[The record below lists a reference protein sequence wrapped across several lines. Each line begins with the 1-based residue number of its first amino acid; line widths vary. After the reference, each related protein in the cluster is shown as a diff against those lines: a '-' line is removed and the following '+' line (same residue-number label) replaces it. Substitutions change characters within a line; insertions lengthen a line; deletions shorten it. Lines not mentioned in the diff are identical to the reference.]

1 MSSPDPGPPRHLLLD
16 PVALQRL
23 ETMTLR
29 ARYVVEGTLWGLHRS
44 PHHGQSVEFAEHKTY
59 APGDDLRHIDWKA
72 YGKFDKYYVKKYEEE
87 TELWGY
93 LLLDCSGSMG
103 YARAGAVTKLTYA
116 AYLAASIAYLLL
128 RQQDRVGVMRFAAG
142 ERTYLPPRAHAGHLA
157 DVMQA
162 LDEAQPHGPTD
173 LAGVLTHLS
182 EVARRRSLVVLLSDL
197 FDPSPQ
203 VPGLLRK
210 LRARGHE
217 VVVFHVLDPDET
229 EFPFADLTLFESLEG
244 PERVL
249 CDPRG
254 VRDAY
259 LEELGRFLDATRD
272 ACVGADIEY
281 HRVSTGTPLE
291 EALVEFMRDHERRV
305 RAART

>member
-1 MSSPDPGPPRHLLLD
+1 MSSPPFGPAPVLLD

-23 ETMTLR
+23 DTMTLR
-29 ARYVVEGTLWGLHRS
+29 ARYVVEGTLWGIHRS

-103 YARAGAVTKLTYA
+103 YAREGAVTKLTYA
-116 AYLAASIAYLLL
+116 AYLAASMAYLLL
-128 RQQDRVGVMRFAAG
+128 RQQDRVGVIRFAAA
-142 ERTYLPPRAHAGHLA
+142 ERLYLPPRSRAGHLA

-162 LDEAQPHGPTD
+162 LEEAGPQGPTD
-173 LAGVLTHLS
+173 VAGVLTQVS
-182 EVARRRSLVVLLSDL
+182 EVARRRSLIVLLSDL

-217 VVVFHVLDPDET
+217 VVVFHVLDQDET
-229 EFPFADLTLFESLEG
+229 DFPFADLTLFESMEG
-244 PERVL
+244 PERLL
-249 CDPRG
+249 CDPRA
-254 VRDAY
+254 VREAY
-259 LEELGRFLDATRD
+259 LEELGRFLAATRD
-272 ACVGADIEY
+272 GCVGADIEY
-281 HRVSTGTPLE
+281 HRVSTGTPLD
-291 EALVEFMRDHERRV
+291 EALIDFMRAHEHRV
-305 RAART
+305 RAARG

>member
-1 MSSPDPGPPRHLLLD
+1 
-16 PVALQRL
+16 
-23 ETMTLR
+23 MTLR

-44 PHHGQSVEFAEHKTY
+44 PHHGQSVEFAEHKNY

-103 YARAGAVTKLTYA
+103 YARPGAVTKLTYA
-116 AYLAASIAYLLL
+116 ACLAAAIAYLLL
-128 RQQDRVGVMRFAAG
+128 RQQDRVGVMRFAAA
-142 ERTYLPPRAHAGHLA
+142 ERLYLPPRSRAGHLA

-162 LDEAQPHGPTD
+162 LDEARARGATD
-173 LAGVLTHLS
+173 VAGVLTQVS

-197 FDPSPQ
+197 FDQSPQ

-229 EFPFADLTLFESLEG
+229 EFPFEDLTLFESLEG
-244 PERVL
+244 PDRIL

-254 VRDAY
+254 VREAY
-259 LEELGRFLDATRD
+259 LEELGRFLEATRD

-281 HRVSTGTPLE
+281 HRVSTVT
-291 EALVEFMRDHERRV
+291 ALDDALIEFMRAHEHRV
-305 RAART
+305 RSARR

>member
-1 MSSPDPGPPRHLLLD
+1 MSSPPFGPPHVLLD

-23 ETMTLR
+23 DTMTLR
-29 ARYVVEGTLWGLHRS
+29 ARYVVEGTLWGIHRS

-87 TELWGY
+87 TELSGY

-116 AYLAASIAYLLL
+116 AYLAASMAYLLL
-128 RQQDRVGVMRFAAG
+128 RQQDRVGVIRFAAA
-142 ERTYLPPRAHAGHLA
+142 ERLYLPPRSRAGHLA

-162 LDEAQPHGPTD
+162 LEEASPAGPTD
-173 LAGVLTHLS
+173 VAGVLTQVS

-203 VPGLLRK
+203 IPGLLRK

-217 VVVFHVLDPDET
+217 VVVFHVLDEDET
-229 EFPFADLTLFESLEG
+229 EFPFADLTLFESMEG

-259 LEELGRFLDATRD
+259 LEELGRFLAATREV
-272 ACVGADIEY
+272 CVGADIEY
-281 HRVSTGTPLE
+281 HRVTTGTPLDV
-291 EALVEFMRDHERRV
+291 ALIDFMRTHEDRV
-305 RAART
+305 RAARS

>member
-1 MSSPDPGPPRHLLLD
+1 MSDPSFGPPHVLLD

-29 ARYVVEGTLWGLHRS
+29 ARYVVEGTLWGIHRS

-103 YARAGAVTKLTYA
+103 YARPGAVTKLTYA
-116 AYLAASIAYLLL
+116 AYLAASMAYLLL
-128 RQQDRVGVMRFAAG
+128 RQQDRVGVIRFAAA
-142 ERTYLPPRAHAGHLA
+142 ERLYLPPRSRAGQLA
-157 DVMQA
+157 DVMLA
-162 LDEAQPHGPTD
+162 LEEAKPHGPTD
-173 LAGVLTHLS
+173 LPGVLTQVS
-182 EVARRRSLVVLLSDL
+182 EVAQRRSLIVLLSDL
-197 FDPSPQ
+197 FDSSPQ
-203 VPGLLRK
+203 VAGLLRK

-217 VVVFHVLDPDET
+217 VVVFHVLDDDET
-229 EFPFADLTLFESLEG
+229 EFPFDDLTLFESMEG

-254 VRDAY
+254 VREAY
-259 LEELGRFLDATRD
+259 LDELQRFLAATRE

-281 HRVSTGTPLE
+281 HRVSTGTPLDV
-291 EALVEFMRDHERRV
+291 ALIDFMRAHERRV
-305 RAART
+305 RAARG